1 MNKRLKDKKAIVTG
15 GSRGIGEGIVKR
27 LYDEGCHVIIA
38 DIRKEL
44 AENLI
49 SSLNK
54 DQISF
59 FQTDLAKEEDIKKL
73 IEFTNNNWGS
83 LDFLINNAGIEDGFA
98 LADQTYEA
106 YRKTM
111 KINMDAPFLCSK
123 YALPLLEKSKTPR
136 IVMITSIQGVRG
148 YKGNISYNSA
158 KGGLINM
165 TRVLAVELAE
175 KNILVNSVAPGFIN
189 TPLSVMKDGNLEWDT
204 DWFKDVYLKYE
215 KLPMGRYGNPD
226 DVAGAVYF
234 FCSEDSKYVTGQ
246 TLLVDGGVSS
256 TFLKN
261 LYLKIIYSRYDN
273 GCAKNE
279 LIFYNSVL

>member
-1 MNKRLKDKKAIVTG
+1 MDKRLKNKKAIITG
-15 GSRGIGEGIVKR
+15 GSRGIGEGIVQR
-27 LYDEGCHVIIA
+27 LYDEGSEIIIA
-38 DIRKEL
+38 DIRKDL

-49 SSLNK
+49 NNLDKS
-54 DQISF
+54 QVSF
-59 FQTDLAKEEDIKKL
+59 FKADLSKEEEIKKL
-73 IEFTNNNWGS
+73 MEFTMNKWGS
-83 LDFLINNAGIEDGFA
+83 LDFLINNAGIEDGYT
-98 LADQTYEA
+98 LVDQTYEA

-111 KINMDAPFLCSK
+111 KVNMDAPFLCSK

-136 IVMITSIQGVRG
+136 IVMITSIQGIRG
-148 YKGNISYNSA
+148 YKGNISYNTA

-204 DWFKDVYLKYE
+204 DWFNDVYLKYE

-226 DVAGAVYF
+226 DIAGAVYF

-256 TFLKN
+256 TF
-261 LYLKIIYSRYDN
+261 
-273 GCAKNE
+273 
-279 LIFYNSVL
+279 

>member
-1 MNKRLKDKKAIVTG
+1 MDKRLKNKKAIVTG

-27 LYDEGCHVIIA
+27 LYNEGVEIIIA
-38 DIRKEL
+38 DIREEL

-49 SSLNK
+49 K
-54 DQISF
+54 DLDQNQISF
-59 FQTDLAKEEDIKKL
+59 LQADLSQEEEIKKL
-73 IEFTNNNWGS
+73 MDYTKTKWGS
-83 LDFLINNAGIEDGFA
+83 LDFLINNAGIEDGYT
-98 LADQTYEA
+98 LADQTYES

-111 KINMDAPFLCSK
+111 KVNMDAPFLCSK
-123 YALPLLEKSKTPR
+123 YALSLLEKSQTAR

-148 YKGNISYNSA
+148 YKGNISYNTA

-204 DWFKDVYLKYE
+204 DWFNDVYLKYE

-256 TFLKN
+256 TF
-261 LYLKIIYSRYDN
+261 
-273 GCAKNE
+273 
-279 LIFYNSVL
+279 

>member
-1 MNKRLKDKKAIVTG
+1 MDKRLKNKKAIVTG

-27 LYDEGCHVIIA
+27 LYNEGVEIIIA
-38 DIRKEL
+38 DIREEL

-49 SSLNK
+49 KELDDN
-54 DQISF
+54 QISF
-59 FQTDLAKEEDIKKL
+59 FQTDLSKEEEIKKL
-73 IEFTNNNWGS
+73 MSFTENKWGS
-83 LDFLINNAGIEDGFA
+83 LDFLINNAGIEDGYT
-98 LADQTYEA
+98 LADQTYEL

-111 KINMDAPFLCSK
+111 KVNMDAPFLCSK
-123 YALPLLEKSKTPR
+123 YALSLLEKSQTAR

-148 YKGNISYNSA
+148 YKGNISYNTA

-204 DWFKDVYLKYE
+204 DWFNDVYLKYE

-226 DVAGAVYF
+226 DIAGAVYF

-256 TFLKN
+256 TF
-261 LYLKIIYSRYDN
+261 
-273 GCAKNE
+273 
-279 LIFYNSVL
+279 

>member
-49 SSLNK
+49 SRLSK

-158 KGGLINM
+158 KGGLMNM
-165 TRVLAVELAE
+165 TRVLAVELAV

-256 TFLKN
+256 TF
-261 LYLKIIYSRYDN
+261 
-273 GCAKNE
+273 
-279 LIFYNSVL
+279 

>member
-1 MNKRLKDKKAIVTG
+1 MDKRLKNKKAIVTG

-27 LYDEGCHVIIA
+27 LYNEGVEIIIA
-38 DIRKEL
+38 DIREEL
-44 AENLI
+44 AKNLI
-49 SSLNK
+49 K
-54 DQISF
+54 DLDHNQVSF
-59 FQTDLAKEEDIKKL
+59 FQTDLSKEEEIKKL
-73 IEFTNNNWGS
+73 MDYTKTKFGS
-83 LDFLINNAGIEDGFA
+83 LDFLINNAGIEDGYT
-98 LADQTYEA
+98 LADQTYEL

-111 KINMDAPFLCSK
+111 KVNMDAPFLCSK
-123 YALPLLEKSKTPR
+123 YALSLLEKSKTPR
-136 IVMITSIQGVRG
+136 IIMITSIQGVRG
-148 YKGNISYNSA
+148 YKGNISYNTA

-204 DWFKDVYLKYE
+204 DWFNDVYLKYE

-226 DVAGAVYF
+226 DIAGAVYF

-256 TFLKN
+256 TF
-261 LYLKIIYSRYDN
+261 
-273 GCAKNE
+273 
-279 LIFYNSVL
+279 

>member
-1 MNKRLKDKKAIVTG
+1 MDKRLKNKKAIVTG

-27 LYDEGCHVIIA
+27 LYNEGVEIIIA
-38 DIRKEL
+38 DIREEL

-49 SSLNK
+49 KELDHN
-54 DQISF
+54 QVSF
-59 FQTDLAKEEDIKKL
+59 FQTDLSKEEEIKKL
-73 IEFTNNNWGS
+73 MDYTKTKFGS
-83 LDFLINNAGIEDGFA
+83 LDFLINNAGIEDGYT
-98 LADQTYEA
+98 LADQTYEL

-111 KINMDAPFLCSK
+111 KVNMDAPFLCSK
-123 YALPLLEKSKTPR
+123 YALSLLEKSKTPR

-148 YKGNISYNSA
+148 YKGNISYNTA

-204 DWFKDVYLKYE
+204 DWFNDVYLKYE

-226 DVAGAVYF
+226 DIAGAVYF

-256 TFLKN
+256 TF
-261 LYLKIIYSRYDN
+261 
-273 GCAKNE
+273 
-279 LIFYNSVL
+279 

>member
-1 MNKRLKDKKAIVTG
+1 MDKRLKNKKAIVTG

-27 LYDEGCHVIIA
+27 LYNEGVEIIIA
-38 DIRKEL
+38 DIREEL
-44 AENLI
+44 AQNLI
-49 SSLNK
+49 KNLDNN
-54 DQISF
+54 QISF
-59 FQTDLAKEEDIKKL
+59 FQADLSQEEEIKKL
-73 IEFTNNNWGS
+73 MDYTKTKWGS
-83 LDFLINNAGIEDGFA
+83 LDFLINNAGIEDGYT
-98 LADQTYEA
+98 LADQTYES

-111 KINMDAPFLCSK
+111 KVNMDAPFLCSK
-123 YALPLLEKSKTPR
+123 YALSLLEKSQTAR

-148 YKGNISYNSA
+148 YKGNISYNTA

-175 KNILVNSVAPGFIN
+175 KNILVNSVAPGVIN

-204 DWFKDVYLKYE
+204 DWFNDVYLKYE

-226 DVAGAVYF
+226 DIAGAVYF

-256 TFLKN
+256 TF
-261 LYLKIIYSRYDN
+261 
-273 GCAKNE
+273 
-279 LIFYNSVL
+279 

>member
-1 MNKRLKDKKAIVTG
+1 MDKRLKNKKAIITG

-27 LYDEGCHVIIA
+27 LYDEGSEIIIA
-38 DIRKEL
+38 DIRKDL

-49 SSLNK
+49 NNLDKN
-54 DQISF
+54 QVSF
-59 FQTDLAKEEDIKKL
+59 FKADLSKEEEIKKL
-73 IEFTNNNWGS
+73 MEFTMNKWGS
-83 LDFLINNAGIEDGFA
+83 LDFLINNAGIEDGYT

-136 IVMITSIQGVRG
+136 IVMITSIQGIRG
-148 YKGNISYNSA
+148 YKGNISYNTA

-165 TRVLAVELAE
+165 TRVLAIELAE

-204 DWFKDVYLKYE
+204 DWFNDVYLKYE

-226 DVAGAVYF
+226 DIAGAVYF
-234 FCSEDSKYVTGQ
+234 FCSKDSKYVTGQ

-256 TFLKN
+256 TF
-261 LYLKIIYSRYDN
+261 
-273 GCAKNE
+273 
-279 LIFYNSVL
+279 

>member
-1 MNKRLKDKKAIVTG
+1 MDKRLKNKKAIVTG

-27 LYDEGCHVIIA
+27 LYNEGAEIIIA
-38 DIRKEL
+38 DIREEL

-49 SSLNK
+49 K
-54 DQISF
+54 DLDHNQISF
-59 FQTDLAKEEDIKKL
+59 FQADLSQEEEIKKL
-73 IEFTNNNWGS
+73 MDYTKTKWGS
-83 LDFLINNAGIEDGFA
+83 LDFLINNAGIEDGYT
-98 LADQTYEA
+98 LADQTYES

-111 KINMDAPFLCSK
+111 KVNMDAPFLCSK
-123 YALPLLEKSKTPR
+123 YALSLLEKSKTPR
-136 IVMITSIQGVRG
+136 IIMITSIQGVRG
-148 YKGNISYNSA
+148 YKGNISYNTA

-204 DWFKDVYLKYE
+204 DWFNDVYLKYE

-226 DVAGAVYF
+226 DIAGAVYF

-256 TFLKN
+256 TF
-261 LYLKIIYSRYDN
+261 
-273 GCAKNE
+273 
-279 LIFYNSVL
+279 

>member
-1 MNKRLKDKKAIVTG
+1 MDKRLKNKKAIVTG

-27 LYDEGCHVIIA
+27 LYNEGVEIIIA
-38 DIRKEL
+38 DIREEL
-44 AENLI
+44 AQNLI
-49 SSLNK
+49 KNLDNN
-54 DQISF
+54 QISF
-59 FQTDLAKEEDIKKL
+59 FQADLSQEEEIKKL
-73 IEFTNNNWGS
+73 MDYTKTKWGS
-83 LDFLINNAGIEDGFA
+83 LDFLINNAGIEDGYT
-98 LADQTYEA
+98 LADQTYES

-111 KINMDAPFLCSK
+111 KVNLDAPFLCSK
-123 YALPLLEKSKTPR
+123 YALSLLEKSQTAR

-148 YKGNISYNSA
+148 YKGNISYNTA

-204 DWFKDVYLKYE
+204 DWFNDVYLKYE

-226 DVAGAVYF
+226 DIAGAVYF

-256 TFLKN
+256 TF
-261 LYLKIIYSRYDN
+261 
-273 GCAKNE
+273 
-279 LIFYNSVL
+279 

>member
-1 MNKRLKDKKAIVTG
+1 MDKRLKNKKAIVTG

-27 LYDEGCHVIIA
+27 LYNEGVEIIIA
-38 DIRKEL
+38 DIREEL
-44 AENLI
+44 AQNLI
-49 SSLNK
+49 K
-54 DQISF
+54 DLDNNQISF
-59 FQTDLAKEEDIKKL
+59 FQVDLSQEEEIKKL
-73 IEFTNNNWGS
+73 MDYTKTKWGS
-83 LDFLINNAGIEDGFA
+83 LDFLINNAGIEDGYT
-98 LADQTYEA
+98 LANQTYES

-111 KINMDAPFLCSK
+111 KVNMDAPFLCSK
-123 YALPLLEKSKTPR
+123 YALSLLEKSQTAR

-148 YKGNISYNSA
+148 YKGNISYNTA

-204 DWFKDVYLKYE
+204 DWFNDVYLKYE

-256 TFLKN
+256 TF
-261 LYLKIIYSRYDN
+261 
-273 GCAKNE
+273 
-279 LIFYNSVL
+279 